1 MGVWVQYVLFDLD
14 QTLYTNDT
22 GLFVEVG
29 ARIENWTAQNLALS
43 LDEAKALRRHYF
55 LTYGTMMRGLLLHHP
70 EVSVDDY
77 LDYVHDIDVGRYI
90 APNPALDRMLA
101 RLDTPKAVFTNSIAD
116 WAERVLACLG
126 VRRHFGHVIDVCATN
141 YHSKPHPE
149 AFARAL
155 AIVAQPASACVM
167 LDDQS
172 HYLRG
177 ASAAGIR
184 TVLVQ
189 PGAQAVDGIDYA
201 VDTILE
207 AEPIL
212 QQWLAER

>member
-1 MGVWVQYVLFDLD
+1 MNYIFFDLD

-22 GLFVEVG
+22 GLFAEVG
-29 ARIENWTAQNLALS
+29 ARIEHWVAQNLGLS
-43 LDEAKALRRHYF
+43 FEEVKTLRRHYF
-55 LTYGTMMRGLLLHHP
+55 VTYGTMMRGLLLHHP

-77 LDYVHDIDVGRYI
+77 LDYVHDIDVSRYI
-90 APNPALDRMLA
+90 APNPALDGMLS
-101 RLDTPKAVFTNSIAD
+101 RLDTSKAVFTNSVAD
-116 WAERVLACLG
+116 WAERVMACLG
-126 VRRHFGHVIDVCATN
+126 VRRHFRHVIDVCATN

-155 AIVAQPASACVM
+155 EIVEQPASACVM
-167 LDDQS
+167 VDDQE

-177 ASAAGIR
+177 AAAAGMR
-184 TVLVQ
+184 TLLVQ
-189 PGAQAVDGIDYA
+189 PDAKVVNGIDYA
-201 VDTILE
+201 VDTILD

>member
-1 MGVWVQYVLFDLD
+1 MMNYIFFDLD

-22 GLFVEVG
+22 GLFAEVG
-29 ARIENWTAQNLALS
+29 ARIEHWTAQNLGLS
-43 LDEAKALRRHYF
+43 SAEAQALRRHYF
-55 LTYGTMMRGLLLHHP
+55 VTYGTMMRGLLLHHP

-77 LDYVHDIDVGRYI
+77 LDYVHAIDVSRYI
-90 APNPALDRMLA
+90 TLNPALDGMLA
-101 RLDTPKAVFTNSIAD
+101 RLDAPKAVFTNSIAD

-126 VRRHFGHVIDVCATN
+126 VRRRFTHVIDVRATH

-155 AIVAQPASACVM
+155 EIINVQASACVM
-167 LDDQS
+167 LDDQE

-177 ASAAGIR
+177 ASAAGMR

-189 PGAQAVDGIDYA
+189 PGAQAVDGIDYT
-201 VDTILE
+201 VDTILD
-207 AEPIL
+207 AESIL
-212 QQWLAER
+212 QKWLAE